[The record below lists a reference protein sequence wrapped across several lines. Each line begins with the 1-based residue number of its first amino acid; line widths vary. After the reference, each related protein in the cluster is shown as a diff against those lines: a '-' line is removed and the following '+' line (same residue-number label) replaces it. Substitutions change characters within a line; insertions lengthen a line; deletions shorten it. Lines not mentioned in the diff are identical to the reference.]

1 MKYDGEVF
9 TALSDGKN
17 TIQSNS
23 WHDHAAMGNY
33 KGDPFVIGGRQ
44 RCPNFT
50 TGRNPVTD
58 LPQNSPQ
65 ELCLWLLPQTVF
77 LW

>member
-33 KGDPFVIGGRQ
+33 KGDPFVIGGRRDAGPRIPRQ
-44 RCPNFT
+44 MC
-50 TGRNPVTD
+50 
-58 LPQNSPQ
+58 S
-65 ELCLWLLPQTVF
+65 
-77 LW
+77 